1 LLAENGEV
9 IKGANIENASYG
21 MHILSR
27 SQEMDIMVNRTVQV
41 VPYAQSARRS

>member
-1 LLAENGEV
+1 MLAENGDV

-21 MHILSR
+21 RYILSR
-27 SQEMDIMVNRTVQV
+27 TQERDMVVNRTVKV